1 MKAST
6 IRKLAST
13 YDVPT
18 LQAAA
23 DALIE
28 EQQPLIEID
37 GEDEGEMLTHVNLA
51 IRIRQ
56 HVDAGEDLRDAF
68 RAVMGDVRELL
79 TNEE

>member
-1 MKAST
+1 MKASA

-13 YDVPT
+13 YDAPT

-28 EQQPLIEID
+28 EQQPIIEIE

-51 IRIRQ
+51 LRIREQ
-56 HVDAGEDLRDAF
+56 MDAGEDLRVAF

-79 TNEE
+79 TNED